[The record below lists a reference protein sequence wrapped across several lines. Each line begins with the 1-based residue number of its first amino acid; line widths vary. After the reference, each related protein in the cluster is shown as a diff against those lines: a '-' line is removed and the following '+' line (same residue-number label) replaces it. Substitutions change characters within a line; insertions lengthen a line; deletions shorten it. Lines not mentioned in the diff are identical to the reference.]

1 MTEITLN
8 CLIIPIGKLM
18 NILCIKVMQ
27 SITIY
32 KASTYR
38 ELETVIQ
45 SRLGAP
51 FNKIPLKFCI
61 IQARSGIEKK
71 MDEYDM
77 FDGIFTSTEEP
88 KRSPRGTYL
97 HHGREATSSGYGFR
111 SEFDPM
117 QKCTTGGIW
126 R

>member
-1 MTEITLN
+1 MTEITFN

-18 NILCIKVMQ
+18 NIPCIKIMQ

-32 KASTYR
+32 KDSTYR

-45 SRLGAP
+45 SRLEAS

-61 IQARSGIEKK
+61 IQARSGIEKE

-77 FDGIFTSTEEP
+77 FDEIFTSIEKP
-88 KRSPRGTYL
+88 KAEQFHITVYSQ
-97 HHGREATSSGYGFR
+97 
-111 SEFDPM
+111 SE
-117 QKCTTGGIW
+117 
-126 R
+126 